1 MSEESPFPD
10 PQRLVRLV
18 AAVGTWGENN
28 NDVLGVA
35 ELAVG
40 AAILAKCA
48 KVGTQ
53 DFSTL
58 LGSFAHFGRPDV
70 DLGATVP
77 RWR

>member
-1 MSEESPFPD
+1 MSDEAPFRD
-10 PQRLVRLV
+10 PRRLGRLI
-18 AAVGTWGENN
+18 AALRTWGENN

-48 KVGTQ
+48 KVGVQ